1 MQSKFVQRLISSSQI
16 FEIAMANFKLTISD
30 VKGKSITKELKEG
43 DANPLMGLVIG
54 AETDAAIVGLAGK
67 LKITG
72 GSDKSGVPMRGDL
85 HGMARKR
92 VLLSKGIGLQDTEH
106 GLRKRKLIRGNTVSD
121 EIFQVNCKYDGEIKD
136 EAPPAETEAA
146 AEEAPKE
153 EAKKEAPK
161 KEAPKKEAKKEAPKK
176 EAKTE

>member
-1 MQSKFVQRLISSSQI
+1 
-16 FEIAMANFKLTISD
+16 MANFKLTVSD

-72 GSDKSGVPMRGDL
+72 GSDKSGVPMRADL

-92 VLLSKGIGLQDTEH
+92 VLLSKGVGLKDTEK
-106 GLRKRKLIRGNTVSD
+106 GLRKRKLTRGNTISD
-121 EIFQVNCKYDGEIKD
+121 EIFQVNCRYDGEIKD
-136 EAPPAETEAA
+136 EAPPA
-146 AEEAPKE
+146 AEEAPAAE
-153 EAKKEAPK
+153 EKPKEAPK
-161 KEAPKKEAKKEAPKK
+161 EKAPKEEKPKEAPKEKAPKEEKPKK
-176 EAKTE
+176 E

>member
-1 MQSKFVQRLISSSQI
+1 
-16 FEIAMANFKLTISD
+16 MANFKLTVSD

-72 GSDKSGVPMRGDL
+72 GSDKSGVPMRADL

-92 VLLSKGIGLQDTEH
+92 VLLSQGVGLQDTEK
-106 GLRKRKLIRGNTVSD
+106 GLRKRKLTRGNTISD
-121 EIFQVNCKYDGEIKD
+121 EIFQVNCRYDGEIKD
-136 EAPPAETEAA
+136 EAPPA
-146 AEEAPKE
+146 AEKAPKEEKPKEAPKE
-153 EAKKEAPK
+153 KAPKEEKPKEAPK
-161 KEAPKKEAKKEAPKK
+161 EKAPKEEKPKKE
-176 EAKTE
+176 